1 MMELALQRVQ
11 SIQSDEIPT
20 DGQYVMAAAMPL
32 LLFFSSVTL
41 LIYAGIVKGTT
52 SEKTSPVLSTYV
64 SIAMLIFEG
73 VCIAYKHHRQ
83 YAMIPSI
90 MEIMVRVQIFHLIIC
105 GSFIPYVN
113 TTNDYSTYYTWI
125 HVLTMPLILL
135 SIFPFL
141 WGDAYASKRPLAATT
156 PLLAAHPLPPAP
168 MGDAVPA

>member
-1 MMELALQRVQ
+1 MQPTEYEMMELALQRVQRVQSEQSIQSVQ

-73 VCIAYKHHRQ
+73 VCIAYKHHEQ

-141 WGDAYASKRPLAATT
+141 IGGTLT
-156 PLLAAHPLPPAP
+156 PPSHLR
-168 MGDAVPA
+168 

>member
-1 MMELALQRVQ
+1 MQPTEYEMVNVALDRMNQ
-11 SIQSDEIPT
+11 IDEIPT

-52 SEKTSPVLSTYV
+52 SEKTSPVLSTCI
-64 SIAMLIFEG
+64 SISMLIFEG
-73 VCIAYKHHRQ
+73 VCIAYKHHQQ

-90 MEIMVRVQIFHLIIC
+90 MEIMARIQIFHLIIC
-105 GSFIPYVN
+105 GSFVPYVN
-113 TTNDYSTYYTWI
+113 TTKDYGTYYTWI

-141 WGDAYASKRPLAATT
+141 IGGTLT
-156 PLLAAHPLPPAP
+156 PPS
-168 MGDAVPA
+168 GR